1 MANTATRNMND
12 SQDDNTNDSQ
22 DDNTPAESL
31 TSSLQSDQ
39 IMLITKPF
47 QWQGRSASSLNGVS
61 SSLQSS
67 SSHRGARNTK
77 KRTNYMERHHQEVET
92 SIEKFMRVALVLNL
106 FQGSLENPDYTTGN
120 ATFKQGSR
128 GTVIEAPSRKDG
140 KLKVKLDNDNE
151 KTFRLIKECDLQ
163 LYEGVDFSPNSKFT
177 AGAASSETHD
187 RDHIS
192 RNDSIRH
199 TSVQSKTNTKTD
211 KRMENSND
219 VILQLPP
226 SIDDIEDSENS
237 QLQSS
242 PE

>member
-1 MANTATRNMND
+1 M
-12 SQDDNTNDSQ
+12 
-22 DDNTPAESL
+22 
-31 TSSLQSDQ
+31 
-39 IMLITKPF
+39 
-47 QWQGRSASSLNGVS
+47 
-61 SSLQSS
+61 
-67 SSHRGARNTK
+67 
-77 KRTNYMERHHQEVET
+77 
-92 SIEKFMRVALVLNL
+92 
-106 FQGSLENPDYTTGN
+106 
-120 ATFKQGSR
+120 
-128 GTVIEAPSRKDG
+128 
-140 KLKVKLDNDNE
+140 KVKLDNDNE

-219 VILQLPP
+219 VILQLPL

-242 PE
+242 PEMYSLSIKETQDVMSIVGREIQLTKDYTTGNATFKQGSRGTVIEVPSRKDGKLKVKLDNDNEKTFRLIKECDLQLYEGGPLSFSSESQTEETSIEY